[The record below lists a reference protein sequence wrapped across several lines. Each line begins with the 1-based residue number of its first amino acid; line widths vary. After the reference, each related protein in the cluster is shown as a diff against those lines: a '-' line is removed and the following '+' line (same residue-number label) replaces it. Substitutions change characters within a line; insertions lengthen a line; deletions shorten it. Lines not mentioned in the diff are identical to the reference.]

1 MLEKA
6 FTAIEKIVTDN
17 INNYITKKELKKR
30 VKKMLVV
37 IVRNRC

>member
-6 FTAIEKIVTDN
+6 FTAIEKIVIDN